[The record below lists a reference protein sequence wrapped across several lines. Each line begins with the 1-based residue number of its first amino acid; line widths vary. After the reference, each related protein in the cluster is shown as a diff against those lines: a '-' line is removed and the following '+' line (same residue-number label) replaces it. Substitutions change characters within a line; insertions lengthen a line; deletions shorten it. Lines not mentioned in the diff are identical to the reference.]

1 MYLHRA
7 RPATPSGFGLLT
19 ATLIGAVLIVIA
31 QLFAVAPASAP
42 FVVPAVTAPAEAV
55 PAAGSGAPATIQQD
69 AEQGPSDGPA
79 LAEPAGSTTT
89 TATEATTSDGMSG
102 QDAAPVQPATG
113 IAPSRF
119 ADIDPTAPTTLQA
132 PAPGGTFKFKPGSN
146 P

>member
-1 MYLHRA
+1 MYLQRA
-7 RPATPSGFGLLT
+7 RPATPFGVGLT
-19 ATLIGAVLIVIA
+19 TTLIGAVLIVIA
-31 QLFAVAPASAP
+31 QFFAVAPASAP
-42 FVVPAVTAPAEAV
+42 FVLPAVTEPAEAV

-79 LAEPAGSTTT
+79 LAEPAGSATT
-89 TATEATTSDGMSG
+89 TATEATTSDGVAG
-102 QDAAPVQPATG
+102 QAAPVQPATG

-119 ADIDPTAPTTLQA
+119 ADIDPTAPTTLRA